1 MTMKTLHMT
10 LKQPWF
16 GMTVT
21 GEKEE
26 EYREMTL
33 YWKQRLRTG
42 PKNGVCHE
50 AGSCNDCYYNDHPQ
64 CRWKH
69 YDTRTMRRGYRK
81 TDPMLVV
88 EHKGTTIGT
97 GRPEWGAPDH
107 PVFILA
113 NGKILETSNVKPPC
127 TPTATPQGE

>member
-1 MTMKTLHMT
+1 MKNLHMT

-16 GMTVT
+16 GKTLT

-26 EYREMTL
+26 EYREMTM

-42 PKNGVCHE
+42 PKAGMCHE
-50 AGSCNDCYYNDHPQ
+50 SQLCNHCECNYQ
-64 CRWKH
+64 KCRWKLI
-69 YDTRTMRRGYRK
+69 DTRTMRQGYRT
-81 TDPMLVV
+81 TDPTLVV
-88 EHKGTTIGT
+88 EHRGTTIGI

-107 PVFILA
+107 SVFILK
-113 NGKILETSNVKPPC
+113 NGKVLETANIKESC